1 MLKGFRDFLMRGN
14 VIDLAVA
21 VVIGAAFG
29 AVVSAFANDFI
40 GGVIGIIGGSPDFGN
55 AGVTINGSKVVYGST
70 ITALIQ
76 FVIVAV
82 AIYFIVILP
91 MQALAARRRAG
102 EQPVEDTPVPSDET
116 LLLTEIRDLLA
127 DRPSSVR

>member
-1 MLKGFRDFLMRGN
+1 M
-14 VIDLAVA
+14 
-21 VVIGAAFG
+21 
-29 AVVSAFANDFI
+29 
-40 GGVIGIIGGSPDFGN
+40 
-55 AGVTINGSKVVYGST
+55 TINGSKVVYGST

-102 EQPVEDTPVPSDET
+102 EQPVEDTPAPSDET